1 MAQHLSDF
9 ILDFAEEYDIPNG
22 EPILIQLQ
30 QSIIP
35 AGSEDISGDVT
46 GQGIHTD
53 GHDVAAILCVQRE
66 NVVGAENSLYSD
78 LNGEGVLLEP
88 TSLEEG
94 DALFFRDNSL
104 YHYVS
109 DMKPADRH
117 VDLKRT
123 VLLVHYPARMVLTGE
138 TNERNTMKRN
148 DSKIQLR
155 FGDA

>member
-1 MAQHLSDF
+1 MRST
-9 ILDFAEEYDIPNG
+9 G
-22 EPILIQLQ
+22 E
-30 QSIIP
+30 
-35 AGSEDISGDVT
+35 
-46 GQGIHTD
+46 
-53 GHDVAAILCVQRE
+53 CR
-66 NVVGAENSLYSD
+66 GAESSLYSD

-109 DMKPADRH
+109 DMKPADRD

-138 TNERNTMKRN
+138 TNKRNTMKSN

-155 FGDA
+155 FGNA